1 MDALSDTL
9 FYVGLESYAS
19 RYTFQLTEW
28 NRRVLGTRYREHDVV
43 YVHPLGTDDRLDS
56 KGAIVAG
63 QVLDSVGRPYYAMQQ
78 IASLLVTLRTRGF
91 TDNDVIFFEDMF
103 HPGIESLFYA
113 FDQLPFEQ
121 QPRIY
126 VRCLAQTID
135 PDDFVHVTGMTKWM
149 RRYEQMV
156 LESNQ
161 VTGVVVA
168 SQDMLMH
175 LQVAQLLGDTEYF
188 VSGLPFGKSEVVERG
203 QRLGLFPEWKDRKNQ
218 VVFAARTDQEK
229 QPLFFVELAWAYHQ
243 WASYRNAPA
252 VDFVILAGKELTSN
266 NKPQLQKLQAA
277 IDKGIIKFK
286 GNLTKDEYYTEL
298 GTSRVLFNCALQD
311 WVSNTVSEADAL
323 GTNVLY
329 PAYRSFIE
337 VFQSDAT
344 RLYVP
349 WSLEDALRKLCALMV
364 GPSPQMGRIS
374 DIQDQSIAKTFD
386 YILEYDRPALVAN
399 KEDAYLAYAFDR
411 PDHVASTFGPA
422 LSPSL
427 NTTR

>member
-1 MDALSDTL
+1 MDAPSDPTL
-9 FYVGLESYAS
+9 YYVGLESYAS
-19 RYTFQLTEW
+19 RYTYQLTEW
-28 NRRVLGTRYREHDVV
+28 NRRVLGNRYRSHNVE
-43 YVHPLGTDDRLDS
+43 YVSPLGNDDRLDS

-78 IASLLVTLRTRGF
+78 IAALLVVLKTKGF
-91 TDNDVIFFEDMF
+91 GEDDAIFFEDMF

-113 FDQLPFEQ
+113 FDQLPRTQ
-121 QPRIY
+121 QPRVY
-126 VRCLAQTID
+126 LRCLAQTID

-161 VTGVVVA
+161 VTGIIAA

-175 LQVAQLLGDTEYF
+175 LQIAQLLGNTEFY
-188 VSGLPFGKSEVVERG
+188 VSGLPFGKAEVVERG
-203 QRLGLFPEWKDRKNQ
+203 ERLNLFPSWDDRKQQ

-229 QPLFFVELAWAYHQ
+229 QPLFFVELALAYQ
-243 WASYRNAPA
+243 NLAKEQGLPA

-266 NKPQLQKLQAA
+266 SSLQLDDLKDA
-277 IDKGIIKFK
+277 IADGVIQFK

-311 WVSNTVSEADAL
+311 WVSNTVSEADTL

-349 WSLEDALRKLCALMV
+349 WSIQDALAKLLPLLR
-364 GPSPQMGRIS
+364 GPSPNMSCIS
-374 DIQDQSIAKTFD
+374 GYQDGSIKRTFD
-386 YILEYDRPALVAN
+386 YVLGYDQCMLVPNGAT
-399 KEDAYLAYAFDR
+399 AYLDYAYMR
-411 PDHVASTFGPA
+411 PIDVEASF
-422 LSPSL
+422 SIPST
-427 NTTR
+427 NTR